1 MTRSASAV
9 LAAALFACACEAGG
23 DTDAAQPPQPERGP
37 GGSDY
42 VHGSAT
48 ITRYGAPLGD
58 AAAYWLIEPAEPTP
72 AQAPV
77 LVYMHGWSA
86 FEPEDGYEAMLVHL
100 ARKGFVI
107 VFPYQGGPLDRSR
120 WEGSSRQ
127 AVQRALDELA
137 RGAHP
142 RPDGHLAIAGHSVG
156 AALALRMAAPGE
168 PAIPTPEL
176 VVLHDA
182 AGRRAFADLLSEGGA
197 LARVPPTVA
206 LLVMQA
212 QTSGPGEAN
221 EPDSFSPEA
230 WEGTAHLTRRNFLR
244 SYGDRHGTPVLVSN
258 HNGCR
263 SGTSAR
269 PLDAHDHFACWR
281 PTEGALREAQGAAFP
296 GYSALCAGPGPE
308 CDPVRDHGVWGDG
321 VPVRRLANAAD
332 LGL

>member
-1 MTRSASAV
+1 MTRRARAL
-9 LAAALFACACEAGG
+9 LAAALLAGACEARG
-23 DTDAAQPPQPERGP
+23 DTDAAQPPQPASGA
-37 GGSDY
+37 GGGDY
-42 VHGSAT
+42 AHGAAT
-48 ITRYGAPLGD
+48 ITRLGAPLTD

-72 AQAPV
+72 ESAPV

-86 FEPEDGYEAMLVHL
+86 FEPEDGYAPMLVHL

-107 VFPYQGGPLDRSR
+107 VFPYQGGPFDRSR
-120 WEGSSRQ
+120 WEGNSRQ
-127 AVQRALDELA
+127 AVQRALEELA

-142 RPDGHLAIAGHSVG
+142 RPDGHFAIAGHSVG

-168 PAIPTPEL
+168 PAIPPPEA

-182 AGRRAFADLLSEGGA
+182 AGRRAFADLLSEGGV
-197 LARVPPTVA
+197 LARVPATVA

-212 QTSGPGEAN
+212 ETSGPGEAN
-221 EPDSFSPEA
+221 EPDSFSLEA
-230 WEGTAHLTRRNFLR
+230 WEGTRHLPQRNFLR

-263 SGTSAR
+263 TGTSAR

-281 PTEGALREAQGAAFP
+281 PTEGALREAQGAPFPAFWT
-296 GYSALCAGPGPE
+296 GPGPA
-308 CDPVRDHGVWGDG
+308 CDPVRGHGEWSDG
-321 VPVRRLANAAD
+321 VPVRRIANAAD